1 MLTSNCIPKMMTETK
16 VKTYPVVLFLDD
28 GSHKV
33 LGVYDNYDTADNAVD
48 EFSELYPNGYV
59 DVLIS

>member
-1 MLTSNCIPKMMTETK
+1 MMTETK